1 MGLQPSP
8 LAGGQLARI
17 RSRRWLGAGLG
28 SFLVWLAVLS
38 GTPWSGGPAEAD
50 ATDAR
55 SADSGS
61 LVIRDA
67 LIVDGTG
74 APAFPGSVRI
84 RDGRIAEVGVAA
96 PRAGEQVVNAR
107 GLVLAPG
114 FIDTHSH
121 HDGGLFEEP
130 GALGAVSQ
138 GITTIVVG
146 QDGGSNLPLA
156 RFFGRLEAE
165 PAAVNVASFVGH
177 NTLRG
182 QVMGDDARRPA
193 TPSEVQAM
201 ADLLR
206 EELGAGAL
214 GLSSGLEYDSGIYS
228 ETEEVVALARVAGAA
243 GGLYISH
250 VRSED
255 RALLEALDE
264 AIRIGREADV
274 PVQVSHM
281 KLAMRSL
288 WGQADQ
294 VLARLDGARARG
306 VRVRADVYPYTAW
319 QSTMTVLF
327 PDRDFTDL
335 EAARFAVDEAAPP
348 DRFLISRF
356 QPDPSLEG
364 RTLSEISEARGTEPA
379 RTLLDLIE
387 ESRAAREAGRPGGE
401 SVIAESMADEDV
413 ARLLQWPHTVVS
425 SDGGLRGGHPRG
437 FGAFPR
443 VLGRYVRDEG
453 VLTLEEAVRKMT
465 SLPAEHM
472 GIRERGVIRAGAQA
486 DLVLFDPERVRDRAT
501 FQEPRLTAVGIE
513 TVWVNGVEVFR
524 DGEVTGARPG
534 VVIRRGDL
542 SSLRLDPFRVAR
554 IDSVFVDFDDPRS
567 PGCALGIVEEGRP
580 IHARGYGMANLE
592 HGIPLGPSSIFRI
605 ASVSKQF
612 SAAVMVLLEED
623 GLISLDDEVR
633 RHIPDLPAYE
643 RPLTLRHLIHH
654 TSGLR
659 DYLSLMA
666 LAGVGD
672 DDIYGEEDVVAALIR
687 QEGLNFPPGD
697 RHLYSNSGY
706 FLMSQIVRRTTGKTL
721 REYAEERIFGP
732 LGMNRTH
739 FHDDHTEIVPE
750 RATGYAPRDGGF
762 RVSTTRLDLV
772 GDGGV
777 FTSVDEM
784 ARWEALFQGALG
796 DDHPLA
802 FLPGRM
808 LEAGVLSNGEAIH
821 YAFGL
826 GHGELRGLPT
836 VSHGGSFVGYRA
848 YLLRFPEQAVG
859 ITILC
864 NRADA
869 VPGRLASRV
878 GAVLLEDEME
888 PEEETS
894 PAAPPG
900 AEAEEAY
907 RPAPGEISVFMG
919 DYWSDELAVGWTLAL
934 DDGELVIEAPAG
946 LAGALTP
953 VGADRFRR
961 GGITLDFERDGE
973 GRVVELRVGTGRA
986 WGIRFVPRTGR

>member
-1 MGLQPSP
+1 VG
-8 LAGGQLARI
+8 RI
-17 RSRRWLGAGLG
+17 RSWRWLGAGLG
-28 SFLVWLAVLS
+28 SFLVGLALLPV
-38 GTPWSGGPAEAD
+38 TPGSAGVALAD
-50 ATDAR
+50 AI
-55 SADSGS
+55 SAQGSDPGS
-61 LVIRDA
+61 LVIRNA

-74 APAFPGSVRI
+74 APAYPGSVRI
-84 RDGRIAEVGVAA
+84 RDGRIAEVGVVA
-96 PRAGEQVVNAR
+96 PWAGEPVVDAG

-121 HDGGLFEEP
+121 HDRGLFEEP
-130 GALGAVSQ
+130 EALGAVSQ

-146 QDGGSNLPLA
+146 QDGGSNVPLA
-156 RFFGRLEAE
+156 QFFGRLEAS
-165 PAAVNVASFVGH
+165 PVAVNVASFAGH
-177 NTLRG
+177 NTLRSR
-182 QVMGDDARRPA
+182 VMGEDARRPA
-193 TPSEVQAM
+193 TPEEVRAM
-201 ADLLR
+201 EVLLR
-206 EELGAGAL
+206 KEMEAGAL
-214 GLSSGLEYDSGIYS
+214 GLATGLEYDSGIYS
-228 ETEEVVALARVAGAA
+228 RTEEVMALARVARES
-243 GGLYISH
+243 GGRYISH

-255 RALLEALDE
+255 RTFLEALDE
-264 AIRIGREADV
+264 AIRIGREADI
-274 PVQVSHM
+274 PVQVSHL

-288 WGQADQ
+288 WGRADE
-294 VLARLDGARARG
+294 VLERLDRARAEG
-306 VRVRADVYPYTAW
+306 VRITADVYPYIAW

-335 EAARFAVDEAAPP
+335 GASRFAVSEVVPP
-348 DRFLISRF
+348 EGLLITRYE
-356 QPDPSLEG
+356 PDPSLEG
-364 RTLSEISEARGTEPA
+364 RTLAEVSTARGLEPA
-379 RTLLDLIE
+379 RTLLDLIAE
-387 ESRAAREAGRPGGE
+387 TLEAEAAGRPSGQSVIGE
-401 SVIAESMADEDV
+401 SMTEEDV

-453 VLTLEEAVRKMT
+453 ILTREEAVRKMT

-472 GIRERGVIRAGAQA
+472 GIRERGVIRTGARA

-513 TVWVNGVEVFR
+513 AVWVNGVEVYR

-534 VVIRRGDL
+534 VVVRRGDPGGTGPGVRADL
-542 SSLRLDPFRVAR
+542 SSPRLNPFRVAR
-554 IDSVFVDFDDPRS
+554 IDSVFVDFDSPDS

-580 IHARGYGMANLE
+580 IYARGYGMANLE

-633 RHIPDLPAYE
+633 RHVPELPAYE
-643 RPLTLRHLIHH
+643 RPLTIRHLIHH

-672 DDIYGEEDVVAALIR
+672 DDIYGEEDVVAALVR
-687 QEGLNFPPGD
+687 QEGLNFLPGE

-706 FLMSQIVRRTTGKTL
+706 FLMSQMVRRTTGKTL
-721 REYAEERIFGP
+721 REYAAERIFRP
-732 LGMNRTH
+732 LGMDRTH
-739 FHDDHTEIVPE
+739 FHDDHAEIVPE
-750 RATGYAPRDGGF
+750 RATGYAPREGGF
-762 RVSTTRLDLV
+762 RISMTRLNLV
-772 GDGGV
+772 GDGGI

-802 FLPGRM
+802 FLPDRM
-808 LEAGVLSNGEAIH
+808 LEAGVLSNGETIS

-826 GHGELRGLPT
+826 GHGGLRGLPT
-836 VSHGGSFVGYRA
+836 VSHGGAFVGYRA
-848 YLLRFPEQAVG
+848 HLLRFPGQAVG

-869 VPGRLASRV
+869 VPGRLANRV

-894 PAAPPG
+894 SSTPPG
-900 AEAEEAY
+900 AEAGEAY
-907 RPAPGEISVFMG
+907 RPDADEFSAFVG
-919 DYWSDELAVGWTLAL
+919 DYWSQELSVSWTLGL
-934 DDGELVIEAPAG
+934 YEGELVIEAPPA
-946 LAGALTP
+946 LRGALTP
-953 VGADRFRR
+953 VGPDRFRR
-961 GGITLDFERDGE
+961 GGITLDFQRDGE
-973 GRVVELRVGTGRA
+973 GGVVELRVGTGRA
-986 WGIRFVPRTGR
+986 WGIRFVPGAGG